1 MGTSG
6 NTNFTEINSPS
17 VGAAVIEA
25 PALTHNVWKERSL
38 FLLNFLKNPLRN
50 ASVIPSSKAAGRA
63 ILSGLDWNRIHTVV
77 ELGPG
82 NGTFTSEILSRC
94 NPGTNVILIDLEE
107 SYVELLQA
115 KFGNRVTVVHDSAH
129 RMNDI
134 LKDLNLSHTDLI
146 VSSLPFLQKQI
157 SRQIFAAILEQTK
170 NGAAYRFFTYMPPV
184 MKWFYQGMPLHK
196 VKFVLENIPPMWIY
210 GIN

>member
-1 MGTSG
+1 MGTPG
-6 NTNFTEINSPS
+6 NTNYTEITSPS
-17 VGAAVIEA
+17 VVSAIMERPQVA
-25 PALTHNVWKERSL
+25 HNVWKERSL

-50 ASVIPSSKAAGRA
+50 ASVIPSSKAAGKA
-63 ILSGLDWNRIHTVV
+63 IVSGLDWSKINTVV

-82 NGTFTSEILSRC
+82 NGTFTWEILAKC
-94 NPGTNVILIDLEE
+94 TPGTNVILIELEQ
-107 SYVELLQA
+107 SYVELLQS
-115 KFGNRVTVVHDSAH
+115 KFGDRVTVVHDSAH
-129 RMNDI
+129 RMNEI
-134 LKDLNLSHTDLI
+134 LQEMHLSHADLI

-196 VKFVLENIPPMWIY
+196 VNFVLGNIPPMWIY

>member
-6 NTNFTEINSPS
+6 QTEYAEVTSPS
-17 VGAAVIEA
+17 GMAAVIEA
-25 PALTHNVWKERSL
+25 PITHNVWKERSL
-38 FLLNFLKNPLRN
+38 FLLNFIKNPLRN
-50 ASVIPSSKAAGRA
+50 ASVIPSSKAASKA
-63 ILSGLDWNRIHTVV
+63 ILTGLDWDKIKTVV

-82 NGTFTSEILSRC
+82 NGTFTREILSRC
-94 NPGTNVILIDLEE
+94 NPGTNVVLIELED

-115 KFGNRVTVVHDSAH
+115 KFGKRVTVVHDSAH
-129 RMNDI
+129 RMNEI
-134 LKDLNLSHTDLI
+134 LDEMQLPHADLI

-157 SRQIFAAILEQTK
+157 SRQIYEAIQEQT
-170 NGAAYRFFTYMPPV
+170 NQGAAFRFFTYMPPV

-196 VKFVLENIPPMWIY
+196 VKFVLGNIPPMWIY

>member
-1 MGTSG
+1 MGSPG
-6 NTNFTEINSPS
+6 NTHFTEISSSSSVTAIIETPS
-17 VGAAVIEA
+17 VH
-25 PALTHNVWKERSL
+25 HNVWKERSL
-38 FLLNFLKNPLRN
+38 FLLNFIKNPLRN

-63 ILSGLDWNRIHTVV
+63 ILTGLDWNMIHTVV

-82 NGTFTSEILSRC
+82 NGTFTREILNKC
-94 NPGTNVILIDLEE
+94 NPGTNVILIELEE
-107 SYVELLQA
+107 SYVQLLQA
-115 KFGNRVTVVHDSAH
+115 KFGNKVTVVHDSAH
-129 RMNDI
+129 RMNEI
-134 LKDLNLSHTDLI
+134 LQELNLSHADLI
-146 VSSLPFLQKQI
+146 ISSLPFLQKQI

-196 VKFVLENIPPMWIY
+196 VKFVLGNIPPMWIY